1 MSLETVSQLIKER
14 DAFREHLRQA
24 HLRNDELF
32 RRNTEMYQS
41 VLDLKKAILEV
52 AEQNVQLK
60 EKLAEYARK
69 LETAELQLAGYR
81 NAASSCP
88 ECEECRP

>member
-32 RRNTEMYQS
+32 RKNTEMYALIRDMS
-41 VLDLKKAILEV
+41 KVSTDI
-52 AEQNVQLK
+52 AEELVRIK
-60 EKLAEYARK
+60 EFLAQIKEG
-69 LETAELQLAGYR
+69 TPG
-81 NAASSCP
+81 
-88 ECEECRP
+88 